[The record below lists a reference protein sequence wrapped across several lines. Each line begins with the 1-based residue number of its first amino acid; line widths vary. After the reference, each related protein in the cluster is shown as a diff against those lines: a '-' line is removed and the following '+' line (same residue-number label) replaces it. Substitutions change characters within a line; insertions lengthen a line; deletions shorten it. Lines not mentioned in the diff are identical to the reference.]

1 MGSFDDLL
9 TLQNHDSAA
18 DRLRHRRATLPE
30 RAELEA
36 KRAAHAELES
46 QRLEVAERRDAEL
59 REERRLDDEVRSL
72 EAKAKAVDT
81 KMYSGTISSP
91 KELQAMQADIDML
104 RRQAREL
111 EDEELEVL
119 VRREELDAE
128 VAGARGGPG
137 GAAWPRCRPCSPPSR
152 RRSGR
157 STPSWPSRKS
167 ARAALAPTIPETNVQ
182 LYEQVRVG
190 QPGRRRRPPGGHELP
205 GLPPRPARHRSRP
218 HPPPAG
224 GRTGPVRALRRDPR
238 PLTRM
243 RR

>member
-18 DRLRHRRATLPE
+18 DRLRHRRTTLPE

-81 KMYSGTISSP
+81 KMYSGTVSSP
-91 KELQAMQADIDML
+91 KELQSMQADIDML
-104 RRQAREL
+104 RRQARDR

-128 VAGARGGPG
+128 VAALEAAQAALVAEMQALLGAVEAQEREIDAEL
-137 GAAWPRCRPCSPPSR
+137 AAEE
-152 RRSGR
+152 
-157 STPSWPSRKS
+157 S
-167 ARAALAPTIPETNVQ
+167 ARAALAPNIPETTMK
-182 LYEQVRVG
+182 LYEQIRAGNRGVG
-190 QPGRRRRPPGGHELP
+190 AARLVGMNCQACHL
-205 GLPPRPARHRSRP
+205 GLPATEVDRIRHLPEDALARCEHCG
-218 HPPPAG
+218 AIL
-224 GRTGPVRALRRDPR
+224 VR
-238 PLTRM
+238 
-243 RR
+243 